1 MAECIKCL
9 MDTEFGGSI
18 RIDRNGLCNQ
28 CIDFVKNVRNRT
40 KSGSEGEQAIRK
52 IVINNRQRH
61 PNKEYDC
68 ILGISGGVD
77 SCFLAHT
84 ALELGFK
91 PLLIHVDNG
100 WNTPTSVGNI
110 EKIVDGLN
118 LDLVTYVL
126 DFEEFSSLQRA
137 FLKASVPDGE
147 IPTDFAI
154 QVLLWKAARE
164 HKVKTILTGMNYL
177 TESGHIPEWS
187 YGHSDWKYI
196 NAINEAFGDRP
207 LKSYPK
213 MTLPDLFKFTY
224 LRKIKRVSILNYLDY
239 DRAAAEKVLVENYD
253 WEKYG
258 GKHNESTYTKFY
270 QEILLPSK
278 FGIDKRNLHL
288 SDLIR
293 ANQMTKV
300 QAKEIL
306 SKDFSN
312 SASKERILIKY
323 ILKRLMLS
331 EREFEVIMKSK
342 KRLYSDFPN
351 NSRYVSVIRGIIQI
365 LRKFKM
371 YPH

>member
-1 MAECIKCL
+1 MDSGANIFLFPPVFALSGTLTPSSHCLTSATSGPAIVPLSSAEV
-9 MDTEFGGSI
+9 MFGLRDSI
-18 RIDRNGLCNQ
+18 GVMRV
-28 CIDFVKNVRNRT
+28 F
-40 KSGSEGEQAIRK
+40 
-52 IVINNRQRH
+52 RQRAFIH
-61 PNKEYDC
+61 SDIPFALLPLSL
-68 ILGISGGVD
+68 LGENGCYFDFYGTLGLQ
-77 SCFLAHT
+77 CGTMFLPFT
-84 ALELGFK
+84 L
-91 PLLIHVDNG
+91 
-100 WNTPTSVGNI
+100 
-110 EKIVDGLN
+110 VDGLN

-154 QVLLWKAARE
+154 QVLLWKAAQE
-164 HKVKTILTGMNYL
+164 HDVKTILTGMNYL

-224 LRKIKRVSILNYLDY
+224 LRNIKRVSMLNYLDY
-239 DRAAAEKVLVENYD
+239 DRVAAEKVLVENYD
-253 WEKYG
+253 WEKYV

-278 FGIDKRNLHL
+278 FGIDKRILHL

-300 QAKEIL
+300 QAKKIL
-306 SKDFSN
+306 SKDFS
-312 SASKERILIKY
+312 SSVSKERILIKY
-323 ILKRLMLS
+323 ILKRLKLS
-331 EREFEVIMKSK
+331 EREFQVIMNNE
-342 KRLYSDFPN
+342 KRLYNDFPN
-351 NSRYVSVIRGIIQI
+351 NSRYVSAIRGIIQI